1 MTPLASEFR
10 SAVEHNNIAQALDVI
25 ERLDDAPDPNAFSH
39 PDDAYALMDFAI
51 AHERVQ
57 IVEAFA
63 RRFKTLSRHGR
74 TLSKY
79 ALYESFVR
87 GKIEC
92 AQALQHLHPAEVF
105 FCLPKAVENDHL
117 HMLENFLP
125 PFNPDSVDVTRLLIN
140 AWQYNSPQCFKYL
153 LPQCLGLDT
162 NTMEESL
169 DPQQR
174 HDFVV
179 YLQSQRQK
187 SVLLT
192 HVDGGS
198 TRARKL

>member
-1 MTPLASEFR
+1 MTLAFDFR
-10 SAVEHNNIAQALDVI
+10 NAVEHNNIAQALDVI

-79 ALYESFVR
+79 ALYESFAQ

-179 YLQSQRQK
+179 YVQSQRQK

>member
-1 MTPLASEFR
+1 MTLAFDFR
-10 SAVEHNNIAQALDVI
+10 NAVEHNNIAQALDVI
-25 ERLDDAPDPNAFSH
+25 ERLDDAPDPNALSH

-57 IVEAFA
+57 IVDAFA
-63 RRFKTLSRHGR
+63 RRFKTLSRYGR

-79 ALYESFVR
+79 ALYESFAQ

-92 AQALQHLHPAEVF
+92 AQTLQHLHPAEVF

-117 HMLENFLP
+117 HMLEHFLP
-125 PFNPDSVDVTRLLIN
+125 SFNPDSMDVTRLLIN
-140 AWQYNSPQCFKYL
+140 AWQHNSPQCFEYL
-153 LPQCLGLDT
+153 LPQCLELDT
-162 NTMEESL
+162 NTMEERL
-169 DPQQR
+169 DPQKR
-174 HDFVV
+174 NDFGV
-179 YLQSQRQK
+179 YVQSQRQK

-192 HVDGGS
+192 HVDGGC